1 MALSAKKCW
10 DIISFSFTVFIN
22 LGKIDISLI
31 LSLSIHDHGILEPF
45 GEILLNYF
53 RAMFIIFR
61 GLKVFRFIPRHVM
74 FTRPLAH
81 RNIHFIFYFFLLD
94 LKIQCFVGVFLNL
107 FLFCYIYLV
116 FEIFQNP
123 SINPSLGRTTWNC
136 CYESY
141 RQYLQDLSL
150 LSGTPGP
157 EGSPLST
164 HWRTS

>member
-74 FTRPLAH
+74 FTRPLL
-81 RNIHFIFYFFLLD
+81 IEIFILFSIFFLLD
-94 LKIQCFVGVFLNL
+94 LKNTVFCGDVSEFVFVLL
-107 FLFCYIYLV
+107 YLPC
-116 FEIFQNP
+116 I
-123 SINPSLGRTTWNC
+123 
-136 CYESY
+136 
-141 RQYLQDLSL
+141 
-150 LSGTPGP
+150 
-157 EGSPLST
+157 
-164 HWRTS
+164 